1 MKGKKKRMA
10 AAVFL
15 AVMMVMSS
23 AAPAFGASVTVNM
36 RTLKATKTI
45 TLLNW
50 GILPDSTL
58 TNIDGKWQ
66 RRILASSQDG

>member
-10 AAVFL
+10 AAVFM

-36 RTLKATKTI
+36 LSLI
-45 TLLNW
+45 H
-50 GILPDSTL
+50 I
-58 TNIDGKWQ
+58 
-66 RRILASSQDG
+66 